1 MNGSLSR
8 SYCPCTQALTSAAL
22 FTPLRGHGFIL
33 PPLFWILKVSFL
45 RSQVSQLWTQW
56 IQGEFTIQR
65 SIFLELYLHDFPYLM
80 TSHQQDKHTC
90 KVDSSFLSPWIRD
103 PRKQVQEAGGNSGEQ
118 DAAMPCLYCLT
129 APQGCGWK
137 KWGALQVTRGSSL
150 ICSRSTEK
158 GSGVECLKAVLP
170 EALSIK
176 TRMRQF
182 PWQWLRVVSGATS
195 LVVCVES

>member
-1 MNGSLSR
+1 
-8 SYCPCTQALTSAAL
+8 
-22 FTPLRGHGFIL
+22 
-33 PPLFWILKVSFL
+33 
-45 RSQVSQLWTQW
+45 
-56 IQGEFTIQR
+56 
-65 SIFLELYLHDFPYLM
+65 M

-90 KVDSSFLSPWIRD
+90 KVDSSFLSPWIRNL
-103 PRKQVQEAGGNSGEQ
+103 RKQVQEAGGNSGEQ
-118 DAAMPCLYCLT
+118 DAAMPCLYCST

-158 GSGVECLKAVLP
+158 GSGVECLQAVFP

-176 TRMRQF
+176 TSKRQF

-195 LVVCVES
+195 LVVCVESQDARTMREPIFRDLGRTVWPWRERTNCVSDMLGVLGQKNISCLWLCLAPRFNNK